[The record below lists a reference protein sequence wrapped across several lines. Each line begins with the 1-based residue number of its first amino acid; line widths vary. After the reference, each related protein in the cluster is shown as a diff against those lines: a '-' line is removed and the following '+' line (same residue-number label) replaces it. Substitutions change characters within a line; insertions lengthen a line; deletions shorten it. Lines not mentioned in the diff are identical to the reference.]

1 MRKTK
6 LNKSEQGLKEPIHM
20 GKAIAVVLLIAA
32 TLVLISLTVFSDQ
45 GAFGD
50 AKTQRDRAS
59 QISDTITVPT
69 ALP

>member
-1 MRKTK
+1 
-6 LNKSEQGLKEPIHM
+6 M

-32 TLVLISLTVFSDQ
+32 TLVLISLTIFSDQ

-50 AKTQRDRAS
+50 AKMQRDRAS